1 MTNGSCHRTW
11 ESNVQA
17 WLKPRLSA
25 RFASSITLV
34 AGGSVCNTTPKFKVA
49 HSCARKVT
57 DDLF

>member
-25 RFASSITLV
+25 RFANSITLV
-34 AGGSVCNTTPKFKVA
+34 AGGSVCNTTPKFKAA
-49 HSCARKVT
+49 HSCHER
-57 DDLF
+57 